1 MGTRKT
7 FLGDFHLHS
16 NFSDGKL
23 TIPQIV
29 DLYGSHGF
37 GVIAITDHIA
47 EKDTWLGKA
56 AVILKQVLTEDRFVV
71 YLETL
76 RTEAQRAW
84 DQYEMLVLPGFEL
97 SKNTINNHR
106 SAHVLGIG
114 VSQFMHADG
123 DPIDLAKALRAQG
136 AISVAAHPV
145 NSRKMEKQTYHL
157 WDRRDELSKTFD
169 AWELA
174 SGQIIFDE
182 VKATR
187 LPKIASS
194 DLHSHKH
201 FASWKTRFHCE
212 LHPEAV
218 LQAIRD
224 QAIDFAFFDGARAI

>member
-1 MGTRKT
+1 MGSKNT

-37 GVIAITDHIA
+37 GVICLTDHIA
-47 EKDTWLGKA
+47 EKETWLGKA
-56 AVILKQVLTEDRFVV
+56 AVLLKQVLTEDRFAL
-71 YLETL
+71 YLETI
-76 RTEAQRAW
+76 RTEAERAW
-84 DQYEMLVLPGFEL
+84 DQYQMIVLPGYEL
-97 SKNTINNHR
+97 SKNNINNHR

-114 VSQFMHADG
+114 VSEFMYADG
-123 DPIDLAKALRAQG
+123 DPVDLAKALKAQG
-136 AISVAAHPV
+136 ALSMAAHPV
-145 NSRKMEKQTYHL
+145 KTRKMEKQTYHL
-157 WDRRDELSKTFD
+157 WDRREELSNTFD

-194 DLHSHKH
+194 DFHSLKH
-201 FASWKTRFHCE
+201 FASWKTKFTCE
-212 LHPEAV
+212 LHP
-218 LQAIRD
+218 QAILDAIRT
-224 QAIDFAFFDGARAI
+224 QAIDFAYFDGSRIL